1 MSTFDYRSNKRVQ
14 YIQVYDLKAEYVL
27 DKDSVEV
34 QFFLD
39 LHPQAE
45 RARL

>member
-34 QFFLD
+34 QFFLGTTNTTI
-39 LHPQAE
+39 
-45 RARL
+45 